1 MSSGTFTPVGVAVF
15 GVSTPFAYWG
25 FNLVCRVVE
34 AIAGAT
40 LHLHITSL
48 EQLRE
53 GFARR
58 NGGSV
63 VLTSDFP
70 DATLARF
77 VCSSELPLIAFSDDL
92 GDTLDWGMTSRG
104 LGAVEA
110 ARLSVRVISAL
121 ALPFS
126 SNRTLLIAG
135 NRHES
140 PERIATAVIEH
151 LFPGR
156 GDWLASRTFD
166 YLTDSGQ
173 IARDITVDRGGYR
186 TAEYESPTSA
196 KLREEMKRT
205 VNEYSDLMA
214 GCWPQEIEWPLEMFT
229 RPDNRAIRDP
239 VDLTGPARALFYGP
253 YLNLPVGDWIA
264 RVEFEIDGALSGVE
278 ALADVRVN
286 EAVTEKSFEMPAKGI
301 FAYELSF
308 HVADPHHPIE
318 IRLFTKK
325 SAIEGVFLPRSV
337 KVRPQ
342 RSAPA

>member
-1 MSSGTFTPVGVAVF
+1 MSAFAPVGVAIF

-25 FNLVCRVVE
+25 FHLAHHVID
-34 AIAGAT
+34 AITGQT
-40 LHLHITSL
+40 LHLHISSL

-63 VLTSDFP
+63 VVTSDFP
-70 DATLARF
+70 DAELARF
-77 VCSSELPLIAFSDDL
+77 VCASGLPIIAFSDDPA
-92 GDTLDWGMTSRG
+92 DTLGWTMKSRQ
-104 LGAVEA
+104 LNALDA
-110 ARLSVRVISAL
+110 ARFNSRLFSTL
-121 ALPFS
+121 ALPFTAD
-126 SNRTLLIAG
+126 RTLLIAAAR
-135 NRHES
+135 NET
-140 PERIATAVIEH
+140 PEGVVAAIVEH

-156 GDWLASRTFD
+156 GEWLASRTFEH
-166 YLTDSGQ
+166 LVESGV
-173 IARDITVDRGGYR
+173 IAREKTVDRGEYR
-186 TAEYESPTSA
+186 AADAEPPTQSLEDA
-196 KLREEMKRT
+196 KRAIGAYGD
-205 VNEYSDLMA
+205 VMA
-214 GCWPQEIEWPLEMFT
+214 GRWPQEIDWPLELFT
-229 RPDNRAIRDP
+229 RPDNRAIREP
-239 VDLTGPARALFYGP
+239 VDLTGPAQALFYGP

-342 RSAPA
+342 RRQGD

>member
-1 MSSGTFTPVGVAVF
+1 MSAFAPVGVAVF

-25 FNLVCRVVE
+25 FRVVCNVIE
-34 AIAGAT
+34 AIAGKT

-53 GFARR
+53 GFAFRD
-58 NGGSV
+58 GGSV
-63 VLTSDFP
+63 VVTSDFP
-70 DATLARF
+70 DAELARF
-77 VCSSELPLIAFSDDL
+77 VSASGLPIIALADDPA
-92 GDTLDWGMTSRG
+92 DTLDWTMKSRK
-104 LGAVEA
+104 LDALDA
-110 ARLSVRVISAL
+110 ARFNSRLFSTL
-121 ALPFS
+121 ALPFTAD
-126 SNRTLLIAG
+126 RTLLVAG
-135 NRHES
+135 ARHET
-140 PERIATAVIEH
+140 PERIVAAMVDH

-156 GDWLASRTFD
+156 GEWLAARTFEHLVESGAMAREKTVERSD
-166 YLTDSGQ
+166 YR
-173 IARDITVDRGGYR
+173 AVEAEAP
-186 TAEYESPTSA
+186 TASLEDA
-196 KLREEMKRT
+196 KRAIGA
-205 VNEYSDLMA
+205 YGDLMA

-342 RSAPA
+342 RPAPA

>member
-1 MSSGTFTPVGVAVF
+1 MSAFAPVGVAVF
-15 GVSTPFAYWG
+15 GLSTPFAYWG
-25 FNLVCRVVE
+25 FHVVHNVIE
-34 AIAGAT
+34 AIAGQT
-40 LHLHITSL
+40 LRLHIMSL
-48 EQLRE
+48 PELRE

-58 NGGSV
+58 DGGSV
-63 VLTSDFP
+63 VVTSDFP
-70 DATLARF
+70 DAELARF
-77 VCSSELPLIAFSDDL
+77 VCASGLPIIAFSDDPA
-92 GDTLDWGMTSRG
+92 DTLDWTIKSRQ
-104 LGAVEA
+104 LGALDA
-110 ARLSVRVISAL
+110 ARFNSRLFSML
-121 ALPFS
+121 ALPFTAD
-126 SNRTLLIAG
+126 RTLLIAAAR
-135 NRHES
+135 NEP
-140 PERIATAVIEH
+140 PERIVGAIVDQ

-156 GDWLASRTFD
+156 GEWLASRTFEH
-166 YLTDSGQ
+166 LVETGVMG
-173 IARDITVDRGGYR
+173 RDKIVDRGDYR
-186 TAEYESPTSA
+186 AAEAPTESLDDA
-196 KLREEMKRT
+196 KRAIGA
-205 VNEYSDLMA
+205 YGDLMD
-214 GCWPQEIEWPLEMFT
+214 GRWPQEINWPLEMFT

-308 HVADPHHPIE
+308 RVADPHHPIE

-342 RSAPA
+342 RREGA

>member
-1 MSSGTFTPVGVAVF
+1 MSAFAPVGVAVF

-25 FNLVCRVVE
+25 FHVVRHVVE
-34 AIAGAT
+34 AIAGPT

-48 EQLRE
+48 AQLRE

-58 NGGSV
+58 EGGSV
-63 VLTSDFP
+63 VVTSDFP
-70 DATLARF
+70 EAELARF
-77 VCSSELPLIAFSDDL
+77 VCAAGLPLIVFSDDP
-92 GDTLDWGMTSRG
+92 GDTLDWTMKSRQMS
-104 LGAVEA
+104 AFDA
-110 ARLSVRVISAL
+110 ARFSTRMFSTL
-121 ALPFS
+121 ALPFT
-126 SNRTLLIAG
+126 SNRALLIAG
-135 NRHES
+135 ARNES
-140 PERIATAVIEH
+140 SEQVVAAVIEH

-156 GDWLASRTFD
+156 GDWLTSRTFE
-166 YLTDSGQ
+166 YLIESGA
-173 IARDITVDRGGYR
+173 IARERTVDRS
-186 TAEYESPTSA
+186 EYCGVGSKSPSQLPEDA
-196 KLREEMKRT
+196 KRAVRA
-205 VNEYSDLMA
+205 YGDLMA
-214 GCWPQEIEWPLEMFT
+214 GRWPEEIDWPLEMFT
-229 RPDNRAIRDP
+229 RPDNRAVRDP

-253 YLNLPVGDWIA
+253 YLNLPVGDWVA

-286 EAVTEKSFEMPAKGI
+286 EAVTEKTFEMPAKGI

-342 RSAPA
+342 RRGEG